1 MPKFIAA
8 MLCGALIVTFPTML
22 DLTLSHA
29 ENIEKPAL
37 AYGLLAGTTVL
48 FCGLIAWYMWLSNKA
63 APSALANTLR
73 ETLRIFRKSIGE
85 GKDSETAEVTSV
97 GSSVASAT
105 NQPVDQERALE
116 ILEPSLEQIRDKHD
130 RDVSP

>member
-1 MPKFIAA
+1 

-48 FCGLIAWYMWLSNKA
+48 FCGLIAWYMWLSSKA
-63 APSALANTLR
+63 APSALA
-73 ETLRIFRKSIGE
+73 ETLRVFGKSIGE
-85 GKDSETAEVTSV
+85 GKDSETTEVKRV
-97 GSSVASAT
+97 GSSVASET
-105 NQPVDQERALE
+105 DQPVDQE
-116 ILEPSLEQIRDKHD
+116 PTPRD
-130 RDVSP
+130 S

>member
-8 MLCGALIVTFPTML
+8 MLCGTLIVTFPKML
-22 DLTLSHA
+22 DLTFGHA
-29 ENIEKPAL
+29 ENIETPAL

-63 APSALANTLR
+63 APSTLASTMT
-73 ETLRIFRKSIGE
+73 ETLRVFGKNIGN
-85 GKDSETAEVTSV
+85 GKDSETAEVKSV

-105 NQPVDQERALE
+105 DQPVDQEPA
-116 ILEPSLEQIRDKHD
+116 PSAVIRK
-130 RDVSP
+130 